1 MTEPESLFVEA
12 GGLRIHVSAWGE
24 EGRPVLFLLHGM
36 RDHSRGWDWVANAFA
51 DRYRIYAP
59 DLRGH
64 GDTSHPSPGA
74 YTLPSFIL
82 DLDDVARA
90 LGADRFAIVGHSF
103 GGAIGIRY
111 SSAWPEKVT
120 GVAGIEC
127 IELPAMRE
135 YRAQPRPFPQQLRSW
150 ADTVQHLRTRRP
162 RTYASIA
169 ELEARM
175 RSENPDLTEETVC
188 HLARHGAI
196 VDSGG
201 VWRWKFDPSA
211 RLRPPEDARGMDI
224 DEMLEALA
232 CPVLLAYGTKSWV
245 PLPPDER
252 LAKIRQLTLVHFPGA
267 SHWLHHTSRG
277 DFIAAIRQ
285 FLSTLPER

>member
-1 MTEPESLFVEA
+1 MTEPESLFIEA
-12 GGLRIHVSAWGE
+12 GGLRIHVAAWGE

-36 RDHSRGWDWVANAFA
+36 RDHARGWDWVAEAFA

-64 GDTSHPSPGA
+64 GDTDHPSPGA

-90 LGADRFAIVGHSF
+90 LGVDRFAIVGHSF

-111 SSAWPEKVT
+111 SSVWPEKVT

-127 IELPAMRE
+127 IELPVMRE
-135 YRAQPRPFPQQLRSW
+135 YQARPRPYPQQLRSW
-150 ADTVQHLRTRRP
+150 ADTVQHLRTRSP
-162 RTYASIA
+162 RTYASMA

-175 RSENPDLTEETVC
+175 RSENPDLADETVS

-196 VDSGG
+196 VDAGG
-201 VWRWKFDPSA
+201 TWRWKFDASA
-211 RLRPPEDARGMDI
+211 RLRSPEDADGADI
-224 DEMLEALA
+224 DEMLEAIE
-232 CPVLLAYGTKSWV
+232 CPVMLAYGTNSWV
-245 PLPPDER
+245 PLPPAER
-252 LAKIRQLTLVHFPGA
+252 LARIRHLTLVHFPGA
-267 SHWLHHTSRG
+267 SHWLHHTSRA
-277 DFIAAIRQ
+277 DFIDAVRQ
-285 FLSTLPER
+285 FLSSVPER